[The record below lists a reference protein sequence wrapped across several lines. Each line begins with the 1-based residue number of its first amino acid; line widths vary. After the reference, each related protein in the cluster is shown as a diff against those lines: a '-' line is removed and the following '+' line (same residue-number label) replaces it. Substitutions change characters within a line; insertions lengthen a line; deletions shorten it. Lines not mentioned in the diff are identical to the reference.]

1 MIKLLSSASVI
12 ALLAI
17 SPAFAQTTSPTTM
30 PPSATQGDSQSKAT
44 TPSATQDKPATVT
57 LTDDQAKRWVGKA
70 VYSSDGS
77 KIGEVV
83 ALQRATDNKVTEL
96 HADIGGFLGMG
107 ESRVKLMPSDFKL
120 QGDRVLLTIT
130 KQQAM
135 ASPKVAK

>member
-1 MIKLLSSASVI
+1 M
-12 ALLAI
+12 
-17 SPAFAQTTSPTTM
+17 
-30 PPSATQGDSQSKAT
+30 
-44 TPSATQDKPATVT
+44 
-57 LTDDQAKRWVGKA
+57 GKA

-130 KQQAM
+130 KEQAM